1 MKLPRAA
8 ALLIDFTQVLR
19 RHEFSLSHEQV
30 VMFLGAV
37 RLLGPR
43 SIDSIRQAALATLA
57 PPVDRLPEFDA
68 LFRTFFFE
76 EGDAVVAARSLPEQ
90 DAPVR
95 DKGMQPDEPPEA
107 GDESRS
113 GKAATPKEMLNLRQF
128 ETHDEDAAITRLNK
142 EASRTL
148 PRRRSFRKVA
158 SKDGE
163 GLDLRRSLRRIVEHD
178 GDVISLMRSRRKTTL
193 RPIVLLIDISGSMK
207 AHTADYLLYAH
218 ALTTLAGKVETFTFG
233 TRLTR
238 ISGALR
244 QRRREIALAQASAL
258 VGDWDGG
265 TRIGPALHA
274 FLANPRY
281 AALLRGAV
289 VLVLSDGLERGDPA
303 PMREAVARISRR
315 SFHLA
320 WLTPLAA
327 DPRFRPETAAL
338 KGILEHLDR
347 LGSGGS
353 IASLVDHTLE
363 HRPEK
368 CARFSDKPMR
378 KIKLGSRS

>member
-8 ALLIDFTQVLR
+8 ALLVDFTRLLR
-19 RHEFSLSHEQV
+19 RHDFSMSHEQV

-43 SIDSIRQAALATLA
+43 SMDSIRQAALATLA

-68 LFRTFFFE
+68 LFRAYFYQ

-90 DAPVR
+90 DAPIR
-95 DKGMQPDEPPEA
+95 DKGMGQGEPPEA
-107 GDESRS
+107 GDTSRS
-113 GKAATPKEMLNLRQF
+113 GKMATPKEMLNLRRFYQPI
-128 ETHDEDAAITRLNK
+128 DNAAIVRLDK
-142 EASRTL
+142 EASQAL

-178 GDVISLMRSRRKTTL
+178 GDVITLMRGRRKTTL

-207 AHTADYLLYAH
+207 AHTADYLVYAH
-218 ALTTLAGKVETFTFG
+218 ALTALAGKVETFTFG

-238 ISGALR
+238 ITGALR
-244 QRRREIALAQASAL
+244 QRRREIALARASAL

-289 VLVLSDGLERGDPA
+289 VMVLSDGLERGDPQ
-303 PMREAVARISRR
+303 PMREAVARIGRR
-315 SFHLA
+315 AWHLT

-338 KGILEHLDR
+338 KGILDYLDR
-347 LGSGGS
+347 LGNGGS
-353 IASLVDHTLE
+353 IASLVDHTL
-363 HRPEK
+363 
-368 CARFSDKPMR
+368 
-378 KIKLGSRS
+378 KIGSRS